1 MKYLILLLAIWAN
14 IPIVQA
20 QTEKVLVKTIATTN
34 STNAIIDLPG
44 EVAINEWEE
53 NTIRVTTYLNV
64 PNMSENIVKQLL
76 IVGRYTLEAT
86 TDETTQTVT
95 ITMPK
100 MKGQVTVKGVQLVEL
115 LRFEVNAPA
124 GYQIDIKTDDLP
136 VEAAYSQGQA
146 M

>member
-44 EVAINEWEE
+44 EVAVNEWEE

-115 LRFEVNAPA
+115 LRFEVNVPA
-124 GYQIDIKTDDLP
+124 GYQINIKTDDLP